1 MRIFIV
7 GPMASGKSTLG
18 KKLAQTLEI
27 DFLDTDNEIEKKAGA
42 EISWIFEVE
51 GEEGF
56 RERERKALQK
66 SAEKDNVVISTGGGI
81 VTIEENRDLMIAK
94 GKVVYLKTPIEIQL
108 KRTENDKKRPLLSQ
122 GSREQTLRV
131 LKKERDPQYEE
142 IADITINQDQQKNR
156 NAVIDEIIDKLSKL
170 IR

>member
-18 KKLAQTLEI
+18 KQLAQTLEI

-51 GEEGF
+51 GEDGF
-56 RERERKALQK
+56 RERESKALQK
-66 SAEKDNVVISTGGGI
+66 SVEKDNVVISTGGGV

-108 KRTENDKKRPLLSQ
+108 SRTENDKKRPLLSQ

-142 IADITINQDQQKNR
+142 IADITINQDQQKNS
-156 NAVIDEIIDKLSKL
+156 NGVIDEIIDKLSN
-170 IR
+170 

>member
-27 DFLDTDNEIEKKAGA
+27 DFLDTDNEIEKRAGA

-81 VTIEENRDLMIAK
+81 VTIEENRELMIAK

-122 GSREQTLRV
+122 GNREQTLRV

-142 IADITINQDQQKNR
+142 IADITINHDQQKNR
-156 NAVIDEIIDKLSKL
+156 NAVIDEIIDKLSN
-170 IR
+170 

>member
-51 GEEGF
+51 GEDGF
-56 RERERKALQK
+56 RERESKALQK
-66 SAEKDNVVISTGGGI
+66 SVEKDNVVISTGGGI

-108 KRTENDKKRPLLSQ
+108 NRTENDKKRPLLSP
-122 GSREQTLRV
+122 GSREKTLRV

-156 NAVIDEIIDKLSKL
+156 NAVIDEIIDKLSN
-170 IR
+170 

>member
-27 DFLDTDNEIEKKAGA
+27 DFLDTDNEIEKRAGA

-108 KRTENDKKRPLLSQ
+108 KRTENDKKRPLLSK
-122 GSREQTLRV
+122 GNKEQTLRV
-131 LKKERDPQYEE
+131 LKEERDPQYEE
-142 IADITINQDQQKNR
+142 IADITINHDQQKNR
-156 NAVIDEIIDKLSKL
+156 NAVIDEIIDKLSN
-170 IR
+170 

>member
-51 GEEGF
+51 GEDGF
-56 RERERKALQK
+56 RERESKALQK
-66 SAEKDNVVISTGGGI
+66 SVEKDNVVISTGGGI
-81 VTIEENRDLMIAK
+81 VSIEENRDLMIAK

-108 KRTENDKKRPLLSQ
+108 NRTENDKKRPLLSP
-122 GSREQTLRV
+122 GSREKTLRV

-156 NAVIDEIIDKLSKL
+156 NVVIDEIIDKLSN
-170 IR
+170 

>member
-27 DFLDTDNEIEKKAGA
+27 DFLDTDNEVEKKAGA

-108 KRTENDKKRPLLSQ
+108 KRTENDKKRPLLSK
-122 GSREQTLRV
+122 GNKEKTLRV
-131 LKKERDPQYEE
+131 LKEERDPQYEE
-142 IADITINQDQQKNR
+142 IADITINHDQQKNR
-156 NAVIDEIIDKLSKL
+156 NVVIDEIIDKLSN
-170 IR
+170 

>member
-27 DFLDTDNEIEKKAGA
+27 DFLDTDNEIEKRAGA

-122 GSREQTLRV
+122 GSREQTLRA

-156 NAVIDEIIDKLSKL
+156 NAVIDEIIDKLSN
-170 IR
+170 

>member
-18 KKLAQTLEI
+18 KKLAQTLKI
-27 DFLDTDNEIEKKAGA
+27 DFLDTDNEIEKRAGA

-56 RERERKALQK
+56 RERERKVLQK

-94 GKVVYLKTPIEIQL
+94 GKVVYLQIPIEIQL
-108 KRTENDKKRPLLSQ
+108 KRTENDKKRPLLSK
-122 GSREQTLRV
+122 GNREQTLRV
-131 LKKERDPQYEE
+131 LKEERDPQYKE
-142 IADITINQDQQKNR
+142 IADITINNDEQKNR
-156 NAVIDEIIDKLSKL
+156 NAVIDEIIDKLSN
-170 IR
+170 

>member
-51 GEEGF
+51 GEDGF
-56 RERERKALQK
+56 RERESKALQK
-66 SAEKDNVVISTGGGI
+66 SVEKDNVVISTGGGI

-122 GSREQTLRV
+122 GNREQTLRV
-131 LKKERDPQYEE
+131 LKKERDPQYKE
-142 IADITINQDQQKNR
+142 IADITINHDQQKDR
-156 NAVIDEIIDKLSKL
+156 NAVIDEIIDKLSN
-170 IR
+170 

>member
-27 DFLDTDNEIEKKAGA
+27 DFLDTDNEIEKRAGA

-51 GEEGF
+51 GEDGF

-66 SAEKDNVVISTGGGI
+66 SVEKDNVVISTGGGI

-131 LKKERDPQYEE
+131 LKEERDPQYKE
-142 IADITINQDQQKNR
+142 IADITINHDQQKSR
-156 NAVIDEIIDKLSKL
+156 NAVIDEIIDKLSN
-170 IR
+170 

>member
-27 DFLDTDNEIEKKAGA
+27 DFLDTDNEIEKRAGA

-81 VTIEENRDLMIAK
+81 VTIEENRDLMTAK

-108 KRTENDKKRPLLSQ
+108 NRTENDKKRPLLSQ
-122 GSREQTLRV
+122 GNREQTLRV
-131 LKKERDPQYEE
+131 LKKERDPQYKE
-142 IADITINQDQQKNR
+142 IADITINHDQQKNR
-156 NAVIDEIIDKLSKL
+156 NAVIDEIIDKLSN
-170 IR
+170 

>member
-27 DFLDTDNEIEKKAGA
+27 DFLDTDNEIEKRAGA

-81 VTIEENRDLMIAK
+81 VTIEENRELMIAK

-108 KRTENDKKRPLLSQ
+108 KRTENDKKRPLRSQ
-122 GSREQTLRV
+122 GNRELTLRV
-131 LKKERDPQYEE
+131 FKEERDPQYKE
-142 IADITINQDQQKNR
+142 IADITINHDQQKNR
-156 NAVIDEIIDKLSKL
+156 NAVIDEIIDKLSN
-170 IR
+170 

>member
-51 GEEGF
+51 GEDGF
-56 RERERKALQK
+56 RERESKALQK
-66 SAEKDNVVISTGGGI
+66 SVEKDNVVISTGGGI
-81 VTIEENRDLMIAK
+81 VTIEENRDLMSAK

-108 KRTENDKKRPLLSQ
+108 NRTENDKKRPLLSP
-122 GSREQTLRV
+122 GSREQTLRT

-156 NAVIDEIIDKLSKL
+156 NAVIDEIIDKLSN
-170 IR
+170 

>member
-51 GEEGF
+51 GEDGF
-56 RERERKALQK
+56 RERESKALQK
-66 SAEKDNVVISTGGGI
+66 SVEKDNVVISTGGGI

-122 GSREQTLRV
+122 GSREQTLRI

-156 NAVIDEIIDKLSKL
+156 NAVIDEIIDKLSN
-170 IR
+170 

>member
-51 GEEGF
+51 GEDGF
-56 RERERKALQK
+56 RERESKALQK
-66 SAEKDNVVISTGGGI
+66 SVEKDNVVISTGGGI

-122 GSREQTLRV
+122 GSREQTLRT

-156 NAVIDEIIDKLSKL
+156 NAVIDEIIDKLSN
-170 IR
+170 

>member
-51 GEEGF
+51 GEDGF
-56 RERERKALQK
+56 RERESKALQK
-66 SAEKDNVVISTGGGI
+66 SVEKDNVVISTGGGI

-131 LKKERDPQYEE
+131 LKEERDPQYEE

-156 NAVIDEIIDKLSKL
+156 NAVIDEIIDKLSN
-170 IR
+170 

>member
-51 GEEGF
+51 GEDGF
-56 RERERKALQK
+56 RERESKALQK
-66 SAEKDNVVISTGGGI
+66 SVEKDNVVISTGGGI

-108 KRTENDKKRPLLSQ
+108 NRTENDKKRPLLSP

-156 NAVIDEIIDKLSKL
+156 NVVIDEIIDKLSN
-170 IR
+170 